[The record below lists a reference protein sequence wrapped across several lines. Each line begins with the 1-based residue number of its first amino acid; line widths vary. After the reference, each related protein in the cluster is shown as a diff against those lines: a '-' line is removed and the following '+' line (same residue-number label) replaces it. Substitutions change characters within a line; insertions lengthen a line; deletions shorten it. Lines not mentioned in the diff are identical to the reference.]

1 MVRSAQ
7 EGNPEGVLFDG
18 SNIGLRAGPRQV
30 QCAFRDKTT
39 QAVRNENDFPTILRY
54 G

>member
-39 QAVRNENDFPTILRY
+39 AVWLVSTVTLR
-54 G
+54 